1 MNSPYGLF
9 VSTARPRRTQAE
21 RRATTRKKILDCTA
35 ECLIER
41 GYAATTI
48 SEIQHRT
55 GLARGTLQHHF
66 PTRTEL
72 LITTIS
78 HVVDVRIEA
87 FHREAAALP
96 EDIDR
101 IDALVELAWRD
112 LNSPAFFAAVE
123 LWVAARTDPDLRAQ
137 LLHDEARVFAEIR
150 RVYAICLGDPGAT
163 DPRTPE
169 LVEFT
174 IDMLTGLSMTTM
186 LTGSLGDREAVL
198 RRWKL
203 ALAVLAGRAPAEHML
218 EGRALEWSA
227 PPRPTQKPRIVAA
240 I

>member
-1 MNSPYGLF
+1 MSTSP
-9 VSTARPRRTQAE
+9 PRRSQAE
-21 RRATTRKKILDCTA
+21 RRAASRKKILDSTA
-35 ECLIER
+35 QCLIER

-48 SEIQHRT
+48 SEIQQRT
-55 GLARGTLQHHF
+55 QLARGTLQHHF
-66 PTRTEL
+66 PTRVDL
-72 LITTIS
+72 LITTIT

-87 FHREAAALP
+87 FHREAAALAD
-96 EDIDR
+96 DIDR

-123 LWVAARTDPDLRAQ
+123 LWVAARTDPDLRTP
-137 LLHDEARVFAEIR
+137 LLQEEARVFAEMR
-150 RVYAICLGDPGAT
+150 RVYAVCLGEPLAE

-186 LTGSLGDREAVL
+186 LTGNLGDREAVL

-203 ALAVLAGRAPAEHML
+203 ALNVLAGRAPAEQML
-218 EGRALEWSA
+218 EGRSLEWA
-227 PPRPTQKPRIVAA
+227 PPARRRTAR
-240 I
+240 